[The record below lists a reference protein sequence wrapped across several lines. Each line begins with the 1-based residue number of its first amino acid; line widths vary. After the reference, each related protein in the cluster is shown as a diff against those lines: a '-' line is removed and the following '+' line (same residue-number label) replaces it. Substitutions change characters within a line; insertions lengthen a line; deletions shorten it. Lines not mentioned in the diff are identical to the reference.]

1 MSKFKVLESVETNLT
16 WLGIR
21 FDRMAE
27 LTNEFFTSFPPYHLV
42 IVSIASITSAG
53 MFIYSNW
60 PNLVV
65 IFQSSTIVSLT
76 LVQVNGMFLN
86 LGLRMKK
93 VKTLHFRLQ
102 DIVNKQGQFI
112 FVDSCIFDSSK

>member
-42 IVSIASITSAG
+42 IVSTASITSAS

-65 IFQSSTIVSLT
+65 ICQSSGIVVLG
-76 LVQVNGMFLN
+76 LIQVTGMFLSF
-86 LGLRMKK
+86 GLRMKK
-93 VKTLHFRLQ
+93 VKTLHSQLQ

-112 FVDSCIFDSSK
+112 FVDSC